1 MRALIVA
8 AAAAAMALALPSLAA
23 SAVVTARPAASAAVS
38 VHGWG
43 TNNDGEL
50 GSGSG
55 TTDFPAP
62 VKVKVP
68 AGVTVTSI
76 RAGCYHS
83 VALTKAGALLA
94 WGSNASG
101 QLGDGSFKRR
111 NTPVSVRLPKGTKIS
126 AVRAGC
132 QDTIALTRTGTVL
145 AWGMGLGGAL
155 GNGQTRNSAVPVQVS
170 LPQGT
175 KVKAISAGCA
185 HNLAL
190 TTAGAVYAWG
200 SNEFGQLGDG
210 THRNRHK
217 PVRVK
222 LPAGVTATSVTAG
235 CSDSFALTNDGLF
248 AWGVNAH
255 GQLGTGDL
263 KSHDSPV
270 LIAFLFRGAGPG
282 SITSVFAGCDDT
294 YALFS
299 KGGVLAWGSD
309 DHGQLGDGGNS
320 TQVKPVG
327 VMLPT
332 TIKVKAIS
340 AGCSNGYAL
349 STAGQVFAWGL
360 GGQGGLGDASDS
372 DAPVPVAVHDL
383 TTVTVT
389 AIGAGPAANHAF
401 AIGVKH

>member
-1 MRALIVA
+1 
-8 AAAAAMALALPSLAA
+8 MALTLPSLAA
-23 SAVVTARPAASAAVS
+23 SAVVTARPAVSAAVS
-38 VHGWG
+38 VRGWG
-43 TNNDGEL
+43 TNDDGEL

-55 TTDFPAP
+55 ATDILAP
-62 VKVKVP
+62 VKVKIP

-76 RAGCYHS
+76 RAGCDHS
-83 VALTKAGALLA
+83 VALTKTGALLA
-94 WGSNASG
+94 WGSNTFG
-101 QLGDGSFKRR
+101 QVGDGSFKRR
-111 NTPVSVRLPKGTKIS
+111 NTPVSVKLPKGTEIS

-132 QDTIALTRTGTVL
+132 QDTIALTKTGTVL
-145 AWGMGLGGAL
+145 AWGMGLGGTL
-155 GNGQTRNSAVPVQVS
+155 GNGQTRNSATPVQVS
-170 LPQGT
+170 LPKGT

-200 SNEFGQLGDG
+200 TNGFGQLGDG
-210 THRNRHK
+210 THKNRHK
-217 PVRVK
+217 PVPVK
-222 LPAGVTATSVTAG
+222 LPAGVIATSVTAG
-235 CSDSFALTNDGLF
+235 CDDSFALTNDGLF

-255 GQLGTGDL
+255 GQLGTGDMTG
-263 KSHDSPV
+263 HDAPV
-270 LIAFLFRGAGPG
+270 LIVFLFRGAGPG
-282 SITSVFAGCDDT
+282 TITSVFAGCDDT

-320 TQVKPVG
+320 TEVKPVG

-332 TIKVKAIS
+332 TVKVKAIS

-360 GGQGGLGDASDS
+360 GGQGGLGDAGNS
-372 DAPVPVAVHDL
+372 DAPVPVAVDNL
-383 TTVTVT
+383 TTLTVT

-401 AIGVKH
+401 AIGDSH

>member
-1 MRALIVA
+1 
-8 AAAAAMALALPSLAA
+8 LPSPAA
-23 SAVVTARPAASAAVS
+23 SAVVTARPAASAVS
-38 VHGWG
+38 VRGWG
-43 TNNDGEL
+43 TNNNGEL

-55 TTDFPAP
+55 TTDFLAP
-62 VKVKVP
+62 VKVKIP

-76 RAGCYHS
+76 RAGCDHS
-83 VALTKAGALLA
+83 VALTSAGALLA
-94 WGSNASG
+94 WGGNTFG
-101 QLGDGSFKRR
+101 QVGDGSFKRR
-111 NTPVSVRLPKGTKIS
+111 NTPVRVKLPKGTKIS
-126 AVRAGC
+126 AVRPGC

-145 AWGMGLGGAL
+145 AWGMGLGGTL
-155 GNGQTRNSAVPVQVS
+155 GNGQTRNSAIPVPVS
-170 LPQGT
+170 LPKGT

-190 TTAGAVYAWG
+190 TTAGTVYAWG
-200 SNEFGQLGDG
+200 TNEFGQLGDG
-210 THRNRHK
+210 THKNRHK

-222 LPAGVTATSVTAG
+222 LPAGATATGVTAG

-263 KSHDSPV
+263 KGHDVPV
-270 LIAFLFRGAGPG
+270 LIVFLFRGAGPG
-282 SITSVFAGCDDT
+282 TITSVFAGCDDT

-309 DHGQLGDGGNS
+309 GHGQLGDGGNS
-320 TQVKPVG
+320 NQVKPVG
-327 VMLPT
+327 VLLPT

-349 STAGQVFAWGL
+349 STAGQVFAWGF

-372 DAPVPVAVHDL
+372 DAPVPVAVHGL
-383 TTVTVT
+383 TTLTVT

-401 AIGVKH
+401 AIGVSH

>member
-1 MRALIVA
+1 VR
-8 AAAAAMALALPSLAA
+8 
-23 SAVVTARPAASAAVS
+23 
-38 VHGWG
+38 GWG

-55 TTDFPAP
+55 TTDFLAP
-62 VKVKVP
+62 VKVKIP

-76 RAGCYHS
+76 RAGCNHS
-83 VALTKAGALLA
+83 VALTTTGALLA
-94 WGSNASG
+94 WGSNTFG
-101 QLGDGSFKRR
+101 QVGDGSFKRR
-111 NTPVSVRLPKGTKIS
+111 NTPVSVKLPKGTKIS

-132 QDTIALTRTGTVL
+132 EDTIALTRTGTVL
-145 AWGMGLGGAL
+145 AWGMGGTV
-155 GNGQTRNSAVPVQVS
+155 GNGQTRNSAIPVQVS
-170 LPQGT
+170 LPKGT

-190 TTAGAVYAWG
+190 TTAGTVYAWG
-200 SNEFGQLGDG
+200 TNEFGQLGDG
-210 THRNRHK
+210 THKNRHK
-217 PVRVK
+217 PVLVK
-222 LPAGVTATSVTAG
+222 LPAGVTATGVTAG

-263 KSHDSPV
+263 KGHDAPV
-270 LIAFLFRGAGPG
+270 LIVFLFRGTGPG
-282 SITSVFAGCDDT
+282 TITSVFAGCDDT

-299 KGGVLAWGSD
+299 KGGILAWGSD
-309 DHGQLGDGGNS
+309 DNGQLGDGGNS

-327 VMLPT
+327 VMLPA

-340 AGCSNGYAL
+340 AGCSNGYVL

-372 DAPVPVAVHDL
+372 DAPVPVAVHNL
-383 TTVTVT
+383 TPLTVT
-389 AIGAGPAANHAF
+389 AIGAGPAANHVF
-401 AIGVKH
+401 AIGVSH